1 MTKLESFMLFIL
13 QVFAYVLVVVIAITS
28 YVVIGIIYCVFPV
41 VVLFVLM
48 KSLWYKTY
56 GKLEYLLKRG
66 K

>member
-1 MTKLESFMLFIL
+1 MLFIL